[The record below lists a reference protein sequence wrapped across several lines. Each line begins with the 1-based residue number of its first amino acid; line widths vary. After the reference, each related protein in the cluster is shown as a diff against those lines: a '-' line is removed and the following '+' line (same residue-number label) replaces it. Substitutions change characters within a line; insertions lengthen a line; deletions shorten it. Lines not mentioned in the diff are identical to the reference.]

1 MILLLWMVQA
11 ASNKL
16 IQIYFKFIFRE
27 QIAERVS
34 FIKEQIKITTS
45 DYDKEK
51 LQERLAKL
59 IGGVGVIKVG
69 GASEVEVGE
78 IKDRITDALNAT
90 KAAVHEGI
98 VVGIKFIIN

>member
-1 MILLLWMVQA
+1 MTFHR
-11 ASNKL
+11 SH
-16 IQIYFKFIFRE
+16 IQ
-27 QIAERVS
+27 ERV
-34 FIKEQIKITTS
+34 EQIKGQLSQTTS
-45 DYDKEK
+45 EYDKEK

-90 KAAVHEGI
+90 RAAIDEGI
-98 VVGIKFIIN
+98 VVGELFDLRLNLA